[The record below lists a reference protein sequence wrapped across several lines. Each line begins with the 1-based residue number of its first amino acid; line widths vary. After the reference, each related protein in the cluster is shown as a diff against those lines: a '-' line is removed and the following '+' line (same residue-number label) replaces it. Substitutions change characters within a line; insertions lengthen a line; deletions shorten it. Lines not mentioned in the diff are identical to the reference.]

1 MEKKKRQPVAVRKKT
16 EFFYIKKNSSMLL
29 LALPALIYFIVFH
42 YIPMFGAVIA
52 FKDYSYVDGIL
63 GSRWIGL
70 ENFKF
75 FFASQDAVRV
85 TRNTVCYGTVFI
97 IMNAVCAAA
106 VALLMNEIRS
116 RRAIKAYQTVMLF
129 PNFLSWV
136 VVGYISYVLLN
147 PELGTF
153 NQILGAFG
161 KKGIDWY
168 SDPKYWPFIL
178 TVANTWKG
186 VGMQSIIYYA
196 TLLGVDASL
205 YEAATI
211 DGANRWQ
218 QCRYI
223 SLPSLSPVIIIM
235 SILAV
240 GNILRGDMGLY
251 YQLSR
256 DVGALYPTTDVIDT
270 YLYRGLRTGDM
281 GITAAVGLFQSV
293 VGTCMVLLTNGIV
306 KKIDPDQITKT
317 VTSIQK
323 VIELIGGLSGGS
335 SAASLAKKSTGDP
348 LFDKRFD
355 EWF

>member
-1 MEKKKRQPVAVRKKT
+1 MKLVKEHAVLSKKRSV
-16 EFFYIKKNSSMLL
+16 FYHLNKNRSMLL

-42 YIPMFGAVIA
+42 YVPMFGAIIA
-52 FKDYSYVDGIL
+52 FKDYSYADGII
-63 GSRWIGL
+63 GSRWIGF

-75 FFASQDAVRV
+75 FFMSQDALRI
-85 TRNTVCYGTVFI
+85 TRNTVCYGATFI
-97 IMNAVCAAA
+97 VVNAVCASA
-106 VALLMNEIRS
+106 VALLMNEIRN
-116 RRAIKAYQTVMLF
+116 RGAIKTYQTVMLF

-136 VVGYISYVLLN
+136 VVGYISYILLN
-147 PELGTF
+147 PALGTF
-153 NQILGAFG
+153 NQILAFFG
-161 KKGIDWY
+161 KDGVDWY
-168 SDPKYWPFIL
+168 SDPKYWPAIL

-186 VGMQSIIYYA
+186 IGMQSIIYYA

-223 SLPSLSPVIIIM
+223 SIPSLSPVIIIM

-240 GNILRGDMGLY
+240 GNIMRGDMGLF

-270 YLYRGLRTGDM
+270 YLYRGLRTGDI

-293 VGTCMVLLTNGIV
+293 VGTCMVLITNAIV
-306 KKIDPDQITKT
+306 KRIDPDQ
-317 VTSIQK
+317 
-323 VIELIGGLSGGS
+323 
-335 SAASLAKKSTGDP
+335 AM
-348 LFDKRFD
+348 F
-355 EWF
+355 